1 MLVTTI
7 YQMIM
12 KEQRKLIKM
21 HNSVGLMA
29 NETALAYAN
38 KRRQTLMTYY

>member
-21 HNSVGLMA
+21 QNSAGLMA
-29 NETALAYAN
+29 NETALVYCN
-38 KRRQTLMTYY
+38 KKRQTLMTYY